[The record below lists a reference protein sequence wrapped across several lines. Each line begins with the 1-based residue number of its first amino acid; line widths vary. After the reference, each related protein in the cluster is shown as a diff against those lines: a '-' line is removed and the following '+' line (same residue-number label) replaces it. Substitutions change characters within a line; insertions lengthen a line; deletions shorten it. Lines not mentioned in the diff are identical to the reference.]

1 MPLPD
6 AVPKPDLSNI
16 YHQLNNI
23 KLGDLTNEQFDIVYG
38 PLFLNDRSEDELR
51 RLALIGLARQ
61 SFSPSS
67 SGPIGE
73 SVTVYVDATSSGSKY
88 AIFGGGN
95 LTSSY
100 SKDDEDVVFPEGTA
114 WVCSGIS
121 WYGTGVSG
129 SVNHDVWYYPAGVT
143 PVVESKATLIVDLS
157 STGGNQPLFSSE
169 TGGLND
175 VLIDDKST
183 LWVEFTG
190 TATSIRYSATFFRVR

>member
-6 AVPKPDLSNI
+6 AVPKPSGSNI
-16 YHQLNNI
+16 YHQLNSI
-23 KLGDLTNEQFDIVYG
+23 KLGDLTNAQFDIVYN
-38 PLFLNDRSEDELR
+38 PLFLNDKSEDELR

-67 SGPIGE
+67 SGPTGE
-73 SVTVYVDATSSGSKY
+73 SITVYCDNDSSGGKK
-88 AIFGGGN
+88 AIFGGGS
-95 LTSSY
+95 LDSFY
-100 SKDDEDVVFPEGTA
+100 SKDDTPVVIPAGSA

-121 WYGTGVSG
+121 WYGTGITG
-129 SVNHDVWYYPAGVT
+129 SVNHDVWYFPAGIT
-143 PVVESKATLIVDLS
+143 PVVENKATLIVDLS

-175 VLIDDKST
+175 VLIDDQST

-190 TATSIRYSATFFRVR
+190 AALEIRYSATFFRVR

>member
-6 AVPKPDLSNI
+6 AVPKPAGSNI
-16 YHQLNNI
+16 YRQLNAI
-23 KLGDLTNEQFDIVYG
+23 KLGDLTNEQYEVLYDNI
-38 PLFLNDRSEDELR
+38 FLNDTSEDELR

-73 SVTVYVDATSSGSKY
+73 SVTVYLDAISSGSKY

-95 LTSSY
+95 LMSMY
-100 SKDDEDVVFPEGTA
+100 SKDDEDVVFPKGSA

-121 WYGTGVSG
+121 WYGTGLSG

-175 VLIDDKST
+175 VLIDEDST